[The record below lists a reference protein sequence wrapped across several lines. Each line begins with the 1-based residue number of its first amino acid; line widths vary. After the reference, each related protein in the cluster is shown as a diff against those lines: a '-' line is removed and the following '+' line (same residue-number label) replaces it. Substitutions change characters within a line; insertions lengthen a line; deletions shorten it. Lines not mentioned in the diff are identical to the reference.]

1 MKVFHI
7 SANKFD
13 VFYNTGW
20 EYWARF
26 EIQDKKLK
34 QVSGTTIPK
43 NIQLFL
49 EKRYQA

>member
-1 MKVFHI
+1 MKVMHI
-7 SANKFD
+7 SANEFD
-13 VFYNTGW
+13 IFYNTGW

-26 EIQDKKLK
+26 EIHNKKLY
-34 QVSGTTIPK
+34 QVAGAPVPK